1 MTEIDEKKS
10 QINNLIVGLYTKK
23 TYFLLTRK
31 RSGAFFQEPDEVA
44 DHIHSVLVEKL
55 GSSQADELLAN
66 ALALARSTIFKA
78 MEQVRFDPASGNHLE
93 FCKALTEPAHHGAIE
108 KLRETMKS
116 ASDNVL
122 VEALASFAP
131 FAPEISEPSSDQEV
145 EVADSLSPVT
155 DEATVPSAEPLY
167 ISVGRLQVDRD
178 LLPTGD
184 RLIDRATGGRFK
196 TLASVFEKLL
206 EADRAAVAKPA
217 ILASDRSVP
226 AQGNHPEGHS
236 RKVKAADLFVDA
248 LRHPTDAAKLDFPV
262 TIFEWSGRHSRVP
275 TIDSSYRFDV
285 DDLRHLLWAM
295 ENGYNSVLTGPPG
308 SGKTTCTREIAARL
322 RRPWFRIPMHG
333 EMGKRDM
340 LGGFKQVSN
349 QFGPETRWFDGLL
362 TQAITQPA
370 LIDFDEI
377 DRADPDLQYIAH
389 QVYEGEGI
397 TILED
402 EGRFVPPHPSVSL
415 MATANTKGRAD
426 GLNLYQMFTEMS
438 EATRDRF
445 PVWVD
450 MDYQKPNDEAQ
461 ILFDRGVIN
470 TQSGADNIIK
480 VANLIRSAFKK
491 GEISTTC
498 SFRQLEAT
506 ARLATFEQNEC
517 NAVRRILYGRA
528 PTPADARTIS
538 ELAHQVYGTAWNPP
552 APF

>member
-1 MTEIDEKKS
+1 
-10 QINNLIVGLYTKK
+10 
-23 TYFLLTRK
+23 
-31 RSGAFFQEPDEVA
+31 
-44 DHIHSVLVEKL
+44 
-55 GSSQADELLAN
+55 
-66 ALALARSTIFKA
+66 
-78 MEQVRFDPASGNHLE
+78 
-93 FCKALTEPAHHGAIE
+93 
-108 KLRETMKS
+108 
-116 ASDNVL
+116 
-122 VEALASFAP
+122 
-131 FAPEISEPSSDQEV
+131 
-145 EVADSLSPVT
+145 
-155 DEATVPSAEPLY
+155 
-167 ISVGRLQVDRD
+167 
-178 LLPTGD
+178 
-184 RLIDRATGGRFK
+184 
-196 TLASVFEKLL
+196 
-206 EADRAAVAKPA
+206 
-217 ILASDRSVP
+217 
-226 AQGNHPEGHS
+226 
-236 RKVKAADLFVDA
+236 
-248 LRHPTDAAKLDFPV
+248 
-262 TIFEWSGRHSRVP
+262 
-275 TIDSSYRFDV
+275 
-285 DDLRHLLWAM
+285 M

-322 RRPWFRIPMHG
+322 RRPWHRIPMHG

-370 LIDFDEI
+370 VVDFDEI

-402 EGRFVPPHPSVSL
+402 EGRFVPPHPNVAL

-426 GLNLYQMFTEMS
+426 GLNRDQMFTEMS

-461 ILFDRGVIN
+461 ILFDRGVIT
-470 TQSGADNIIK
+470 TQSGADNLIK
-480 VANLIRSAFKK
+480 LANLIRSAFKK

-506 ARLATFEQNEC
+506 ARLATFEKNEC
-517 NAVRRILYGRA
+517 EAVRRILYGRA
-528 PTPADARTIS
+528 PTQTDARTIS